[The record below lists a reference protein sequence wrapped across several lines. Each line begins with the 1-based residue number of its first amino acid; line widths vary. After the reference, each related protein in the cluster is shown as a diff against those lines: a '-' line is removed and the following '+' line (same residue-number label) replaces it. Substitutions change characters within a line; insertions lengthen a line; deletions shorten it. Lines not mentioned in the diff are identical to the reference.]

1 MTDTMM
7 LVAAALAG
15 VLLGAV
21 LSWLQGRSA
30 LTLSKAAADAAAARA
45 MESQARVERLEGEM
59 QALRTQEAASKQESQ
74 ARVERLEGELQT
86 LRAQDSASKQDA
98 AVLRNQLEGE
108 RTLAAER
115 MQALEKAR
123 ESMTLEFKNLAQSIL
138 EEKSKRFTEQ
148 NGEQI
153 SGLLN
158 PLRQRLGEFTQRIDD
173 VHRIDVQQH
182 AALKAELNQIRDINA
197 AMTREAHE
205 LATALKGQ
213 VKMQGNWG
221 ELVLAN
227 VLERSG
233 LREGEDYRLQPSIQT
248 EEGRRQ
254 PDAIV
259 RLPQNRH
266 LIIDSKVSLNAYTR
280 YVNAADEA
288 QRVQALRE
296 HAQAV
301 RGRIAELAQKNY
313 FQLPGIHSPD
323 LVFLFIPIESAFIE
337 AMRADEEL
345 FLEAIGRNVLVTT
358 PTTLLT
364 SLKMVRQLWFYE
376 QRNKHMQEL
385 AQSASKVHA
394 KLCGFVDTLQG
405 VGSQLDR
412 ARASFDQAMGQ
423 LCSGRGNL
431 IRLASRFE
439 ELGVSVTHSLPA
451 ELVERGTQ
459 EALPPAL
466 SPDVQDAGAESE
478 SLGTEHPLLEGEETM
493 DSGGLL

>member
-1 MTDTMM
+1 M

-15 VLLGAV
+15 VLIGAL
-21 LSWLQGRSA
+21 LSWMQGRSA
-30 LTLSKAAADAAAARA
+30 LTLSKTAADSAAARA
-45 MESQARVERLEGEM
+45 MEAQARVERLEGEM
-59 QALRTQEAASKQESQ
+59 QALRTQEAASKQEAQ

-86 LRAQDSASKQDA
+86 LRAQESASKQEA

-108 RTLAAER
+108 RALAAER
-115 MQALEKAR
+115 LQAMEQAKQA
-123 ESMTLEFKNLAQSIL
+123 MTHEFKTLAQAIF
-138 EEKSKRFTEQ
+138 EEKGKRFAEQ
-148 NGEQI
+148 NSEQI

-158 PLRQRLGEFTQRIDD
+158 PLRQRLGEFTQRIDE
-173 VHRIDVQQH
+173 VHRSDVEQH
-182 AALKAELNQIRDINA
+182 AALKSELNQIRDINA

-280 YVNAADEA
+280 YVNASDEA
-288 QRVQALRE
+288 QRALALRE

-301 RGRIAELAQKNY
+301 RGRIAELSEKHY
-313 FQLPGIHSPD
+313 FQLPGINSPD

-337 AMRADEEL
+337 AMRGDEEL
-345 FLEAIGRNVLVTT
+345 FQEAIGKNVLVTT

-394 KLCGFVDTLQG
+394 KLCGFVETLQSAG
-405 VGSQLDR
+405 AQLDR
-412 ARASFDQAMGQ
+412 ARASFDQAMNQ
-423 LCSGRGNL
+423 LCQGRGNL
-431 IRLASRFE
+431 VRLASRFE
-439 ELGVSVTHSLPA
+439 ELGVSVTHTLPA
-451 ELVERGTQ
+451 ELVDRAMQEVSPQRAAAALEQ
-459 EALPPAL
+459 EASQSHSA
-466 SPDVQDAGAESE
+466 AA
-478 SLGTEHPLLEGEETM
+478 EHPLLEGEETM
-493 DSGGLL
+493 ESEGLL